1 VDRFSLKDFEVAANT
16 LNSVTSQR
24 QSFVAQANPQVAQR
38 LGDIYRQYPMLPA
51 GVALSAAKAGLSD
64 DAVKQIAERAYKVAE
79 TNPDALNGPDAE
91 PKSFM
96 ERNLWSKLRTGSRW
110 TTAALNLPVELI
122 QGGASQ
128 FFTGRG
134 EGVKG
139 WFASTELGTMVM
151 EDERSGSGFFVGGE
165 AKKNQG
171 RRAREFRG
179 EIGGHAWTIGRGSA
193 SLFLPENSTA
203 FNLVSGLVDGALT
216 LAVPAVPGA
225 KQAGAALQ
233 GAAAAGKGGAVVE
246 TAADI
251 ASRMG
256 RTGSVID
263 PTKAQEFL
271 QSGRGQRLITNLMN
285 ANTIDDVYKATN
297 DGLFLDTAVRLR
309 DAKSEAEVAQVL
321 GETLGIQKGLS
332 TTLLPGA
339 GRTYQSKKALT
350 DVVERFPGLN
360 RQVSLMP
367 DFNVKE
373 GHAVLNLSASAPQ
386 DKVHTMRQLSR
397 WLTQFKVADD
407 VRVQV
412 LDEAASALSG
422 PTASPTVQKALQG
435 RLKEVFKQSLVDNGV
450 NPAVAD
456 AILARQRVIQEVTK
470 EYNLDAAGKATDGGF
485 FTGLAGEGDQIAPTI
500 LGGPQLASEL
510 MNVTLDMPD
519 PRVIRRL
526 TAGLSFVT
534 QNGETAFRVP
544 FGAVA
549 GKTQRSAIR
558 RAEKAAGT
566 ALGAG
571 VTDAHLAELARAGQ
585 LRMPFVAVDW
595 VQDKWRATT
604 LATLAYS
611 MRNLIEGQSRLAL
624 NPYGDNTS
632 FFKHPLQHIMWAA
645 TAKGKGDILGETW
658 DGKPWE
664 VAARATQREFGKA
677 VGNAVG
683 SYYNDPVSLYAQ
695 AERSGSWQVVQKG
708 KASQSVV
715 VQGHGDQIGK
725 LNADLGARAIAAGLD
740 DDQIKALVGYGGQTP
755 DQALLARLGVTEQ
768 QAKDWFRDVSALHEA
783 GRPTLVQN
791 SRGDWAYSDTVQSV
805 DLGVP
810 ENFALYLNETRQ
822 RVATMT
828 GNDVRLLKT
837 IERGLLPPVT
847 DVVKEIGVDDIGEVR
862 LIPVKDTTGKT
873 VGSKQVRIDA
883 VNPDTGEVTYRAFA
897 FTRGESTTDLRN
909 LLSDKSIYDNPNLP
923 SSYGWET
930 RTPEFNKK
938 GTVQRSVF
946 DETMNRYFAFIYGK
960 PSAVLERS
968 PAFRQQ
974 YYRWVDQLLPSLK
987 QEEVVRLAENVRS
1000 SVAQAK
1006 ASNILQKSRQL
1017 TEGDYVGS
1025 DKLWKRIEE
1034 YASGNKKSYNTL
1046 TLDEID
1052 QYAKGNALDDLKEML
1067 YDASE
1072 RNNLT
1077 DIARIVMPFVQA
1089 QVDFFKALGRAAG
1102 VRTADGL
1109 VVPNLT
1115 NLRRGQ
1121 LIVDNGIDADPFNTG
1136 HGFFYTDP
1144 QSGEW
1149 SFSYPLFGPLA
1160 KLATGMGVQGISPVK
1175 GLLLGFDFRPGL
1187 GPVGQFAASRIL
1199 PDSPQFDEIRNFIL
1213 PYGET
1218 AFKGESTPSQLY
1230 KSFAPSWFQKVFSG
1244 LTDDPQGASVYAN
1257 TFMETMQALAATG
1270 DYDLTTPEGQEKLYG
1285 AARSKA
1291 KILTIMRGMIQFLGP
1306 ARATPE
1312 FEIATKEGDVL
1323 ASELTKAL
1331 YEMQNDEAAGGYQT
1345 AVQRFIDT
1353 FGEDVFIY
1361 LGRKTRSVTGG
1372 LEASTTFGKFE
1383 RENDAFFDR
1392 HKTVAGYF
1400 APGGSNFDFQVY
1412 ARQLQKGRRER
1423 LTPQELL
1430 DEAQRTIGFSFYKAM
1445 RDKAGPY
1452 PNEAQRDYLRGYRE
1466 FLIKQYPGFGKGS
1479 IKTDQEK
1486 ENMVRELRAAASDPD
1501 MAGNKAA
1508 EGIRIYLDARDRAI
1522 EEAKKAGLTSLAGK
1536 AMAPVRD
1543 YLRHFGDV
1551 VAADNNDFGRVWER
1565 FLSYEVDLNA

>member
-1 VDRFSLKDFEVAANT
+1 
-16 LNSVTSQR
+16 
-24 QSFVAQANPQVAQR
+24 
-38 LGDIYRQYPMLPA
+38 
-51 GVALSAAKAGLSD
+51 
-64 DAVKQIAERAYKVAE
+64 
-79 TNPDALNGPDAE
+79 
-91 PKSFM
+91 
-96 ERNLWSKLRTGSRW
+96 
-110 TTAALNLPVELI
+110 LI
-122 QGGASQ
+122 
-128 FFTGRG
+128 
-134 EGVKG
+134 
-139 WFASTELGTMVM
+139 
-151 EDERSGSGFFVGGE
+151 
-165 AKKNQG
+165 
-171 RRAREFRG
+171 
-179 EIGGHAWTIGRGSA
+179 
-193 SLFLPENSTA
+193 
-203 FNLVSGLVDGALT
+203 DGAFT
-216 LAVPAVPGA
+216 LAVPVVPGA
-225 KQAGAALQ
+225 KQVSAALQ
-233 GAAAAGKGGAVVE
+233 GAAAAGKGGKVVE
-246 TAADI
+246 TTADI

-422 PTASPTVQKALQG
+422 PTASPTAQKALQG

-456 AILARQRVIQEVTK
+456 AILARQRNIVETTRR
-470 EYNLDAAGKATDGGF
+470 YNLDAAGKPTDGGF

-510 MNVTLDMPD
+510 MDVTLDMPD
-519 PRVIRRL
+519 PRVVRRL

-558 RAEKAAGT
+558 RAEKVAGT
-566 ALGAG
+566 AIGTG

-677 VGNAVG
+677 VGNAAG
-683 SYYNDPVSLYAQ
+683 AYYNDPVTLFAQ
-695 AERSGSWQVVQKG
+695 AKRSGSWQDVRKG
-708 KASQSVV
+708 VDPREVV

-791 SRGDWAYSDTVQSV
+791 SRGDWVYSDTVQSV

-837 IERGLLPPVT
+837 VERGLLPPQT
-847 DVVKEIGVDDIGEVR
+847 AKLDGISAADIGEVR
-862 LIPVKDTTGKT
+862 LVPVTDARGKV
-873 VGSKQVRIDA
+873 VGSKQVRIDD
-883 VNPDTGEVTYRAFA
+883 VDPNTGEATYRTFA
-897 FTRGESTTDLRN
+897 FQNGESTRDLRN
-909 LLSDKSIYDNPNLP
+909 LLDEQSIYDNPNLP

-938 GTVQRSVF
+938 GTLQRSVF

-974 YYRWVDQLLPSLK
+974 YYRWVDQLLPSM
-987 QEEVVRLAENVRS
+987 QDTAVRQLAANVRD
-1000 SVAQAK
+1000 A
-1006 ASNILQKSRQL
+1006 ASRS
-1017 TEGDYVGS
+1017 GVDPSDYVGRKGLW
-1025 DKLWKRIEE
+1025 DKIQE
-1034 YASGNKKSYNTL
+1034 YESGSKKSYNTL

-1218 AFKGESTPSQLY
+1218 AFKGENVGSQLY
-1230 KSFAPSWFQKVFSG
+1230 KSFVPSWSQKVISG

-1257 TFMETMQALAATG
+1257 TFMEVMQALAATG
-1270 DYDLTTPEGQEKLYG
+1270 DYEMNTPEGIAKLQEDAKG
-1285 AARSKA
+1285 KA
-1291 KILTIMRGMIQFLGP
+1291 KVITIMRGFIQFLGP
-1306 ARATPE
+1306 ARTNPE
-1312 FEIATKEGDVL
+1312 FEVATKQGDVL

-1331 YEMQNDEAAGGYQT
+1331 YDMQNDEAAGGYQT

-1486 ENMVRELRAAASDPD
+1486 ENMVRELRVAASDPD

-1565 FLSYEVDLNA
+1565 FLAYEVDLNA